1 MIQILQSIEVLTYEI
16 QLLSLNVLCVLKSSL
31 QDIKAATITFL
42 MFTVCMEY
50 LFFIRLLLT
59 NLFLK

>member
-1 MIQILQSIEVLTYEI
+1 MMQILQSIEVLTYEI
-16 QLLSLNVLCVLKSSL
+16 QLLFLDVFCVLKSSL

-42 MFTVCMEY
+42 MFTVCTEY